1 MSDLKISQL
10 PPANTLT
17 NAEEIPAVQSGS
29 TVKIA
34 IQTILNEIPQ
44 ASPIADSTATDVAG
58 IVADFN
64 ALLAE
69 LKASGLME

>member
-17 NAEEIPAVQSGS
+17 NTEEIPAVQSGS
-29 TVKIA
+29 TVKITL
-34 IQTILNEIPQ
+34 QTILNEMPQ
-44 ASPIADSTATDVAG
+44 ASPIADSTATDVVG